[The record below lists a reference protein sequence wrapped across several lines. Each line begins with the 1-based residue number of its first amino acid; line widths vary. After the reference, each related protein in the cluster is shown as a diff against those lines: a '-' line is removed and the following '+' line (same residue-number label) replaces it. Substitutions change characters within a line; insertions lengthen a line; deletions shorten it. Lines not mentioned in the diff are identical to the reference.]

1 MYQDEINS
9 KARKLARVI
18 SNQTLPVL
26 DLSEDHGAP
35 KYEGSFKEIY
45 KLVKEGKIK
54 LLTEG
59 SNVLGISVDSGM
71 GSIELDN
78 IAGRNFGKVYDMYKA
93 EQYVRTALIL
103 QQSGVQVGDI
113 DNNKIYLYRDGK
125 ILNLDCE
132 VIVELSDEQLQKA
145 TMENIRELLDKA
157 YEEKYNQCAPA
168 KQSNVNKQSESL
180 PSQVSVPAS
189 EAGNVKRYLRQ
200 HYGHYLAK
208 GVELQVKYNDD
219 GSAEVSGIEWGRA
232 I

>member
-18 SNQTLPVL
+18 GNQTLPVL

-78 IAGRNFGKVYDMYKA
+78 IAGRNFSEVYDMYTA
-93 EQYVRTALIL
+93 EQYVRAALIL

-125 ILNLDCE
+125 ILNLNCD
-132 VIVELSDEQLQKA
+132 VIVELSDAQLQKA

-157 YEEKYNQCAPA
+157 YEEKYNQCAPT
-168 KQSNVNKQSESL
+168 KQNNVNRQSESL

>member
-1 MYQDEINS
+1 MYQNEINS

-35 KYEGSFKEIY
+35 KYNGSFKEIY
-45 KLVKEGKIK
+45 KLVQEGKIK

-71 GSIELDN
+71 ASIELDN
-78 IAGRNFGKVYDMYKA
+78 IAGRNFGKVYDMYTAEKYIKA
-93 EQYVRTALIL
+93 ALIL

-113 DNNKIYLYRDGK
+113 DKDKIYLYRDGK
-125 ILNLDCE
+125 ILNLNCD
-132 VIVELSDEQLQKA
+132 VIVELSDEQLQNA

-157 YEEKYNQCAPA
+157 YDEKYHQCAPA
-168 KQSNVNKQSESL
+168 RQSNVSRQSGSL
-180 PSQVSVPAS
+180 PSQVTIPAG

-200 HYGHYLAK
+200 QYGHYLAK
-208 GVELQVKYNDD
+208 GVEPQVRHNAD
-219 GSAEVSGIEWGRA
+219 GSVEVSGIEWGRT